1 MKKRTDTAAP
11 ETGQVAKTASEAA
24 IVAQTVSKAIIT
36 EETGAETRVPG
47 RLL

>member
-11 ETGQVAKTASEAA
+11 ETRQAAKIASEAA
-24 IVAQTVSKAIIT
+24 IVTQTVSKAIIT